1 MLEQLRSFELT
12 NAFIDSIYFCDS
24 GKGLVYSS
32 AGLQYGMADFFDKEW
47 FGYADQAFISPAVMD
62 TRTVDFPYK
71 GNQQVITLVFRSYY
85 NEMNLM
91 AVNIDAR
98 KFYDQIVLK
107 IERKGTDSLFAY
119 SGEGELLLKDY
130 RYPELQQLIQRE
142 RVDAFR
148 DGQYHWDSGKLGRK
162 RYLLSY
168 LESDKLGWNF
178 VMVSDVQQHLPGGRG
193 AADGVPAEP
202 RGSDGLRDPGGG
214 GRLPQAV
221 FPHREADGDRGGK
234 PPEIGLE
241 KRIRRAGRRL

>member
-1 MLEQLRSFELT
+1 
-12 NAFIDSIYFCDS
+12 
-24 GKGLVYSS
+24 
-32 AGLQYGMADFFDKEW
+32 
-47 FGYADQAFISPAVMD
+47 
-62 TRTVDFPYK
+62 
-71 GNQQVITLVFRSYY
+71 
-85 NEMNLM
+85 M

-168 LESDKLGWNF
+168 LESDKLGWNL
-178 VMVSDVQQHLPGGRG
+178 SWSRTSSSST
-193 AADGVPAEP
+193 
-202 RGSDGLRDPGGG
+202 RGS
-214 GRLPQAV
+214 
-221 FPHREADGDRGGK
+221 
-234 PPEIGLE
+234 
-241 KRIRRAGRRL
+241 RRCRWCSC

>member
-85 NEMNLM
+85 NDENLM
-91 AVNIDAR
+91 AVNTTLL
-98 KFYDQIVLK
+98 QVLRPDRA
-107 IERKGTDSLFAY
+107 EDRAEGTDSLFAY

-130 RYPELQQLIQRE
+130 RYPER
-142 RVDAFR
+142 
-148 DGQYHWDSGKLGRK
+148 S
-162 RYLLSY
+162 S
-168 LESDKLGWNF
+168 
-178 VMVSDVQQHLPGGRG
+178 
-193 AADGVPAEP
+193 
-202 RGSDGLRDPGGG
+202 
-214 GRLPQAV
+214 
-221 FPHREADGDRGGK
+221 
-234 PPEIGLE
+234 
-241 KRIRRAGRRL
+241 